1 MTSQIKISVLALLAC
16 CFALASSHAGME
28 HGAGQHVYAGGE
40 DYPHGFVVRT
50 VHEGEDR
57 HGHRGRGYGH
67 GHRDYVNEPEY
78 VVRSPYGALL
88 QQSESQHMY
97 ATGAAALGLGGA
109 LGHEHAAF
117 FPGHMDGYLMAR

>member
-1 MTSQIKISVLALLAC
+1 
-16 CFALASSHAGME
+16 ME
-28 HGAGQHVYAGGE
+28 HGIGQHVYAGGE
-40 DYPHGFVVRT
+40 DYPHGFMVST
-50 VHEGEDR
+50 IHEGEDR

-97 ATGAAALGLGGA
+97 ATGAALGLGGA
-109 LGHEHAAF
+109 VGHEHAAF
-117 FPGHMDGYLMAR
+117 FPGHMGDYLMAR